1 MNINCKKYYK
11 NFVNFYSRI
20 LSFKRITYIDARNL
34 ISICHYM
41 NIDNQYSLLLFKYLQ
56 ENISAE
62 EEKVLMQ
69 WVAQNPHNKQLFDEI
84 MDEAILAKSI
94 QSYHPNIQQ
103 ELEARIY
110 EKIQTKMVASGA
122 QFSFYKRPL
131 FKLLLAATLLL
142 LMGLFFFLDFSD
154 KKAKTIAQQDIQ
166 APNATKA
173 AIILADGSKVFLDS
187 VGVGKIANQGSVKI
201 IKNEDG
207 TISYQAA
214 SSTQIQDVS
223 INTLTNPRGS
233 KPIDIQLADGSK
245 VWLNAESSI
254 SFPVT
259 FTGNERKVSITGEAY
274 FEVAHQAVKP
284 FFVQY
289 GNMNVQV
296 LGTHF
301 NINAFHDN
309 EQVDVTLLEGSVKIN
324 VNNQERLLQPLQQ
337 AGVDK
342 NGTISII
349 KNINVDE
356 VMAWKKGVFMFN
368 HTDIATVMKM
378 LERWYNISYEI
389 KEPVRQHFGGTIS
402 KDVSLSKVVE
412 MLEMAGGVQ
421 INIEGNKL
429 VIFSK

>member
-1 MNINCKKYYK
+1 
-11 NFVNFYSRI
+11 
-20 LSFKRITYIDARNL
+20 
-34 ISICHYM
+34 M
-41 NIDNQYSLLLFKYLQ
+41 NIDNPYSLLLFKYLQ

-69 WVAQNPHNKQLFDEI
+69 WLAQSPQNKQLFDEI

-94 QSYHPNIQQ
+94 QSYHPDIRQ

-110 EKIQTKMVASGA
+110 EEIQTKILETGA
-122 QFSFYKRPL
+122 PFSFYKRPV
-131 FKLLLAATLLL
+131 FKLLVAATFLL
-142 LMGLFFFLDFSD
+142 LMGLFFFLDFTG
-154 KKAKTIAQQDIQ
+154 KQAKPIAQQDVP
-166 APNATKA
+166 APSATKA

-187 VGVGKIANQGSVKI
+187 VGVGKIASQGGVKI

-214 SSTQIQDVS
+214 GNAQAHDVS

-233 KPIDIQLADGSK
+233 KPIDIKLADGSK

-254 SFPVT
+254 SFPVA
-259 FTGNERKVSITGEAY
+259 FTGKERKVSITGEAY
-274 FEVAHQAVKP
+274 FEVAHQEIKP

-301 NINAFHDN
+301 NMNAFDDN
-309 EQVDVTLLEGSVKIN
+309 QQVEVTLLEGSVKIN
-324 VNNQERLLQPLQQ
+324 ADNQEQLLQPLQQ
-337 AGVDK
+337 AAVSK
-342 NGTISII
+342 NGVISIKKDI
-349 KNINVDE
+349 NIDA

-368 HTDIATVMKM
+368 HTDISTVMKM
-378 LERWYNISYEI
+378 LGRWYNISYEI
-389 KEPVRQHFGGTIS
+389 KEPIRQHFGGTIS

-421 INIEGNKL
+421 INIDGNKL
-429 VIFSK
+429 VVFSK